1 MIYAPLFSYLYIYP
15 ISFLF
20 MLKRKRR
27 PPTLK
32 RILSRELSC
41 SRRCIYVSD
50 PHFDLVSDKDMQ
62 TFVAWDKTNEKQWK
76 KNIWDCDNF
85 SLQFAASAQRYFAQR
100 NINAAI
106 GIIWT
111 KIHAFNLSINPEFKV
126 RLWEPQ
132 TDKEHFLNA
141 RVQLVII

>member
-1 MIYAPLFSYLYIYP
+1 MIR
-15 ISFLF
+15 
-20 MLKRKRR
+20 RKRR

-32 RILSRELSC
+32 RILSRELRC

-50 PHFDLVSDKDMQ
+50 PYFDLVSDTDMRV
-62 TFVAWDKTNEKQWK
+62 FLAWDKTNEKQWK
-76 KNIWDCDNF
+76 KDIWDCDNF

-111 KIHAFNLSINPEFKV
+111 SKHAFNLSVNPDCKV
-126 RLWEPQ
+126 RCWEPQ
-132 TDKEHFLNA
+132 TDKEIFLDA
-141 RVQLVII
+141 RVQLVVI